1 MRIYKEC
8 FFILVLIWTSSFWAG
23 YAYGMEGQNCVY
35 TTIIEYDNNGQIL
48 NSKQE
53 YKCKSPAPVI
63 VHHVGVGPATSKEN
77 VSFSSENIDN
87 NDDNNNTSAS
97 GDVLGMALLWGLLS
111 SGKKRR

>member
-1 MRIYKEC
+1 
-8 FFILVLIWTSSFWAG
+8 
-23 YAYGMEGQNCVY
+23 MEGQNCVY

-53 YKCKSPAPVI
+53 YNCKSPAPVI
-63 VHHVGVGPATSKEN
+63 VHHVGVGPTTSNELI
-77 VSFSSENIDN
+77 SFDVEN
-87 NDDNNNTSAS
+87 NDTNGDNNNTSAS

>member
-23 YAYGMEGQNCVY
+23 YAYGQEGQNCVY
-35 TTIIEYDNNGQIL
+35 TTIIEYENNGQIL

-63 VHHVGVGPATSKEN
+63 VHHVGVGPATSNELISLDIN
-77 VSFSSENIDN
+77 VFN
-87 NDDNNNTSAS
+87 
-97 GDVLGMALLWGLLS
+97 
-111 SGKKRR
+111 SGKE